1 MSRKAH
7 WILGILGVVIVATA
21 AYFAAMSMGLGDYDG
36 GIDEA
41 APESATDD
49 LAAMSPGE
57 RLCSAQSTVDS
68 IRQRIFSRARTTRE
82 DDGEMLSRLE
92 TGTVARIE
100 GAHLVNFNESTEEAR
115 CEGRLVL
122 ELPRG
127 TEPAF
132 NYSRRL
138 TAELDFV
145 AQPTVGGR
153 GMVSRMTGAD
163 MIIDR
168 LADADLVAR
177 ADSQEDEL
185 RFPDREKEE
194 FDPELPDPEYY
205 EPDPRLPELDG
216 DSPEN
221 LLPPDMRRGGN

>member
-7 WILGILGVVIVATA
+7 WILGILGVVVVATA
-21 AYFAAMSMGLGDYDG
+21 AYFGAMSMGLGEYDSAV
-36 GIDEA
+36 DENA
-41 APESATDD
+41 SEAATDD

-57 RLCSAQSTVDS
+57 RLCSSQSTVDS
-68 IRQRIFSRARTTRE
+68 IRQRIFSRARTARE

-92 TGTVARIE
+92 AGTVARIE

-145 AQPTVGGR
+145 AQPMTGGR
-153 GMVSRMTGAD
+153 GMVSRMNGAD

-168 LADADLVAR
+168 LADADLIAR

-185 RFPDREKEE
+185 RFPDREKDE
-194 FDPELPDPEYY
+194 FDPELPDPEYF
-205 EPDPRLPELDG
+205 EPDPRVPAPEG
-216 DSPEN
+216 DTPEN
-221 LLPPDMRRGGN
+221 LLPPDMRGGGN